1 MRAWN
6 LALRFGLEV
15 AAFLAIG
22 SWVWAVAP
30 SGLKWVASVVTVVIV
45 VAVWGT
51 FNVLDDPS
59 RSGRA
64 PVEVGGWVRL
74 CLEIVILGGSAV
86 ALAGTGRVR
95 AALWVGALTIFHYVV
110 SWQRLRWLLRSSQ
123 RISH

>member
-1 MRAWN
+1 MRPWN

-22 SWVWAVAP
+22 SSVWAVAP
-30 SGLKWVASVVTVVIV
+30 NGLKWAASVVTVVIV
-45 VAVWGT
+45 AAGWGT

-64 PVEVGGWVRL
+64 PVEVGGWLRFT
-74 CLEIVILGGSAV
+74 LEMVILGGSAV

-95 AALWVGALTIFHYVV
+95 VALWIGGLTVFHYLV
-110 SWQRLRWLLRSSQ
+110 SWRRLRWLLGSS
-123 RISH
+123 R